1 MAPYDATWHAL
12 LWWTGAR
19 AASER
24 MAGHIIADSGY
35 KNVSPTHPL
44 GGPDD
49 GADAICTT
57 KDGEPAVMAAYFPLG
72 PKSFTQVK
80 NKLTSDLKAAKDG
93 SPQFTHMAFV
103 TNQQLSLGERKKL
116 IALGGADVVIDLFE
130 IERCTHILDQAHM
143 AEHKDRYL
151 DIPKGKPP
159 LLVAVDVIG
168 AAGYLDDG
176 DDLLDQLVTAE
187 QIQLEEEAQRLRD
200 NPPDP
205 NHYKYV
211 VKPAILSLGYD
222 ASDEPAQ
229 PKTAEEIEQHVDA
242 FESDLEGHW
251 QESLDYLAGVS
262 WPAIHFRIANGAQS
276 FLNNVQIVV
285 TFDSA
290 EGVEHNYVKGFRF
303 EKVIDPGWRPVDS
316 FGQPTYLD
324 FIPALPPD
332 YPIKWRNVDGN
343 LRVRIT
349 LRELRPTP
357 PWESEEDCGEDVVLV
372 LRDTELEAVSAT
384 YTVTADTYGE
394 VFEGTLTVPVERISA
409 VEAMRLAA
417 EHIPD

>member
-12 LWWTGAR
+12 LWWTGPR
-19 AASER
+19 AGSER
-24 MAGHIIADSGY
+24 MACHIIADSGY
-35 KNVSPTHPL
+35 DSVVPTHPL
-44 GGPDD
+44 GGPDH
-49 GADAICTT
+49 GADATCT
-57 KDGEPAVMAAYFPLG
+57 KDGKPAVMAAYFPLG
-72 PKSFTQVK
+72 PKTFPAVK
-80 NKLTSDLKAAKDG
+80 KKLGADIKAAKDG
-93 SPQFTHMAFV
+93 GREFSHMAFV
-103 TNQQLSLGERKKL
+103 TGQRLTEGERKQLVKL
-116 IALGGADVVIDLFE
+116 GVADGVEIELFDL
-130 IERCTHILDQAHM
+130 ERCTHILDLTHM
-143 AEHKDRYL
+143 ADHKERYL

-176 DDLLDQLVTAE
+176 DDLLDRLVHAE
-187 QIQLEEEAQRLRD
+187 QIQLEEEAQKLRD

-205 NHYKYV
+205 NNYKFLV
-211 VKPAILSLGYD
+211 APAIRSLGYD
-222 ASDEPAQ
+222 VSDEPTQ
-229 PKTAEEIEQHVDA
+229 PKTAEEIEQHLDA

-262 WPAIHFRIANGAQS
+262 WPAVRFRVANGAQS

-285 TFDSA
+285 TFDGA
-290 EGVEHNYVKGFRF
+290 EGVEHNYVEGFQF
-303 EKVIDPGWRPVDS
+303 EKVIDPDWRPVDS
-316 FGQPTYLD
+316 FGQHTYTD
-324 FIPALPPD
+324 FKRALPSD

-372 LRDTELEAVSAT
+372 LRDTELETVSAT

-394 VFEGTLTVPVERISA
+394 VFEGTLKIPVERISA
-409 VEAMRLAA
+409 VEAMRSAA